1 MTDIVTDEAVE
12 RALDYLGKNAGA
24 AAKARAE
31 RIYVEEFRKSLK
43 ARLMK
48 EHVGESIG
56 AQEREA
62 YADPRYLEHL
72 EAIKQAVFCD
82 EHQRFLRQAAIA
94 KVEAWRS
101 ASANRRVSV
110 L

>member
-12 RALDYLGKNAGA
+12 AALDYLRDNADM

-31 RIYVEEFRKSLK
+31 RIYVEEFRKTLK
-43 ARLMK
+43 ARLMQ

-56 AQEREA
+56 SQEREA
-62 YADPRYLEHL
+62 YADTRYAAHL
-72 EAIKQAVFCD
+72 DAIKEAVYAD
-82 EHQRFLRQAAIA
+82 ERQRFLRQAAIA

-101 ASANRRVSV
+101 ASANRRASV